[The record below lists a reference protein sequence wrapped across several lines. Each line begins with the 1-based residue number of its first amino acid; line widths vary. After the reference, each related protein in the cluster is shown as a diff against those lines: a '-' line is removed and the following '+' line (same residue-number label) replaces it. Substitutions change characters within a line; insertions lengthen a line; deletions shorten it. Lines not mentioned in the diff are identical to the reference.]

1 MKSYTFNLLP
11 QKKRSLVKKEE
22 KRDNYSV
29 LVTVLPLLCV
39 ILWLVLVLV
48 NGLIVENYRQ
58 SWQKTIDE
66 RNKTISYD
74 LVPIMLK
81 HGELVVKTNGLE
93 NVITKDVKPEQLFV
107 LIDEIYSNQDLSFKI
122 VGYGRKD
129 DGSFQVSIIAIDFL
143 RFTQLAR
150 RFTSYQY
157 INGVKIDNV
166 FYDEKANN
174 VNGVISFFFNY
185 EQSSASQ

>member
-1 MKSYTFNLLP
+1 M
-11 QKKRSLVKKEE
+11 
-22 KRDNYSV
+22 
-29 LVTVLPLLCV
+29 VTVLPLLCV
-39 ILWLVLVLV
+39 ILWLILVLI

-58 SWQKTIDE
+58 SWQKTIEE

-129 DGSFQVSIIAIDFL
+129 DGSFQVSIIATDYL
-143 RFTQLAR
+143 RFAQLAR

-157 INGVKIDNV
+157 INGVKIDNIS
-166 FYDEKANN
+166 FDTKANN

-185 EQSSASQ
+185 ETSPDAQ